1 MSPVQES
8 TPANLTW
15 FAVTVRPKHEHMAE
29 RGLQNQG
36 LEAYLPVQ
44 RVRRRWS
51 DRLKDLDL
59 VLFPGYVFCRFQ
71 PSDKLRVLTSPGVR
85 SIVSTGREPQ
95 PVDESEIRSVRALVE
110 SGRPLAAWPF
120 IRVGQKVRISH
131 GPLASLRGVIVRAG
145 DSWRVVVSV
154 EALGCSVAVEVEA
167 DMIQPESDVYARYEA

>member
-1 MSPVQES
+1 MSSQRD
-8 TPANLTW
+8 LTW
-15 FAVTVRPKHEHMAE
+15 FAVTVHPKHEHLAE
-29 RGLQNQG
+29 LGLRNQG
-36 LEAYLPVQ
+36 LESYLPVQ

-51 DRLKDLDL
+51 DRLKEVQM
-59 VLFPGYVFCRFQ
+59 VLFPGYVFCKFQ

-85 SIVSTGREPQ
+85 SIVSAGRDPQ

-110 SGRPLAAWPF
+110 SGRRLAAWPF
-120 IRVGQKVRISH
+120 IRVGQKVEITH

-167 DMIQPESDVYARYEA
+167 DMIKPESGVYARYEA